1 MSNHD
6 PDPNDTPEEG
16 PKRPEWTPGRRLSRK
31 GMPRARGKDLNAHAK
46 VEARRKAVRRETRTP
61 SRDDVARAALHS
73 LLTALA
79 KAPDSPGLQAF
90 RDLTLNA
97 LDHALFDPEEAQRVL
112 ADMIVRADQD
122 LNEWV
127 YGRIFRAWRGGGC
140 KGPRPE
146 RAAKSARIPR
156 RPNGTM
162 PWTNIEPRSPGSRRP
177 LRRRKASSDDAA

>member
-16 PKRPEWTPGRRLSRK
+16 PRRPEWTPGRRLSRK
-31 GMPRARGKDLNAHAK
+31 GMSRTRAEDLNAHAQ
-46 VEARRKAVRRETRTP
+46 VEARRKAERRERRTP

-79 KAPDSPGLQAF
+79 REFNSPAAQLF
-90 RDLTLNA
+90 RELTLNA
-97 LDHALFDPEEAQRVL
+97 LDHALFDPEEARRVL
-112 ADMIVRADQD
+112 ADMIVRADHD

-127 YGRIFRAWRGGGC
+127 YDRVFRAWHDGGC

-146 RAAKSARIPR
+146 RPTKAVRIPR

-162 PWTNIEPRSPGSRRP
+162 PWTNTEPRPPGPRRP
-177 LRRRKASSDDAA
+177 WRRRRVSPDDAA